1 MSDREGRKSVGL
13 GVVLTI
19 GGKNQEST
27 RYGGLHEL
35 ADPGSQSLGCQSLG
49 SQSQGSQSFDPQSL
63 DSEIFET
70 PSFLDVPLECV
81 EIAGRSV
88 LERLIERFV
97 AIDVKAISVLVEATA
112 LTRLPQFRS
121 AYGNVTVRVVGDLD
135 SAINQE
141 LISFSQEGIT
151 HAFVNSAN
159 AYVETDLLDL
169 FCFHRESRQPLTR
182 TFDRDAPLDLWVVDC
197 SKLQGSE
204 LNSSR
209 NRAAEGGAPNY
220 FIREYVNRLLHPRDL
235 RRLATDILRR
245 KCETGPCGKQT
256 RPGVWIDQ
264 GGEVHRRA
272 RIVAPA
278 YIGCESKVRADVLV
292 TRFSDIE
299 RDCCVD
305 SGTVIEDSSI
315 LANTTVGICLDL
327 CHAVASG
334 NQLWNLERDVAVELL
349 DPKVMRFT
357 TAPRRHVAAFNKP
370 IEVPDDTAFS
380 RKPTMPDTWQFGN
393 NFSQE

>member
-1 MSDREGRKSVGL
+1 MGL

-19 GGKNQEST
+19 GGKHQEWT
-27 RYGGLHEL
+27 RGGGLHEL
-35 ADPGSQSLGCQSLG
+35 ADLGSHSVGSQSS
-49 SQSQGSQSFDPQSL
+49 
-63 DSEIFET
+63 DSEMLDA

-81 EIAGRSV
+81 EIAGCSV

-97 AIDVKAISVLVEATA
+97 AIDVKCVSVLAEASA
-112 LTRLPQFRS
+112 LARLPRFRS
-121 AYGNVTVRVVGDLD
+121 AYGKVTIRAVSDLD
-135 SAINQE
+135 SAISQE
-141 LISFSQEGIT
+141 LISFSQKGIT
-151 HAFVNSAN
+151 HSFVNSAN

-182 TFDRDAPLDLWVVDC
+182 TFDQDAPLDLWVVDC
-197 SKLQGSE
+197 SKLQGTE
-204 LNSSR
+204 LNTSR
-209 NRAAEGGAPNY
+209 HRAPEGEAPNY

-278 YIGCESKVRADVLV
+278 YVGCGSKVRADALV

-334 NQLWNLERDVAVELL
+334 NRLWNLERDVAVEIL
-349 DPKVMRFT
+349 DAKVMRFT
-357 TAPRRHVAAFNKP
+357 TAPRRHVAAFNEP
-370 IEVPDDTAFS
+370 IEVPQDAVVLQ
-380 RKPTMPDTWQFGN
+380 KPTMPDTWQFGN
-393 NFSQE
+393 SFSQE

>member
-1 MSDREGRKSVGL
+1 VGL

-19 GGKNQEST
+19 GGKNQERTQEAVGSN
-27 RYGGLHEL
+27 EL
-35 ADPGSQSLGCQSLG
+35 ADLGPQGVGSQSLG
-49 SQSQGSQSFDPQSL
+49 SQSVETQG
-63 DSEIFET
+63 
-70 PSFLDVPLECV
+70 FLDVPLECV
-81 EIAGRSV
+81 EIVGCSV
-88 LERLIERFV
+88 LERLIERFL
-97 AIDVKAISVLVEATA
+97 AIDVHCISILAESAT
-112 LTRLPQFRS
+112 LKRLPQFRS
-121 AYGNVTVRVVGDLD
+121 AYGNVSLRAVRDLD
-135 SAINQE
+135 SAISQE
-141 LISFSQEGIT
+141 LASFSQKGIS
-151 HAFVNSAN
+151 HSFVNSAN

-197 SKLQGSE
+197 SKLE
-204 LNSSR
+204 
-209 NRAAEGGAPNY
+209 RAEFNFSLDRPAPEGTPNY

-245 KCETGPCGKQT
+245 SCETGPCGEQI

-264 GGEVHRRA
+264 GAEVHRRA
-272 RIVAPA
+272 RLVAPA
-278 YIGCESKVRADVLV
+278 YIGCGSKVRADALI

-334 NQLWNLERDVAVELL
+334 NMLWNLERDVAVEIV
-349 DPKVMRFT
+349 DSKVMRFT
-357 TAPRRHVAAFNKP
+357 TAPRRPLAHTVAYINEP
-370 IEVPDDTAFS
+370 IDVPQDVVVS
-380 RKPTMPDTWQFGN
+380 RKTTMPDTWQFGN
-393 NFSQE
+393 NFLQE